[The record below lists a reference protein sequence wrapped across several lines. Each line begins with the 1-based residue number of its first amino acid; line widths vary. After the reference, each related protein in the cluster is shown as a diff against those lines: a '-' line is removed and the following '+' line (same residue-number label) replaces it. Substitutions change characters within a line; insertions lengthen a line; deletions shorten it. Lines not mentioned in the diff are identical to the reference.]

1 MARVMWYGSSMT
13 KPRKPAKA
21 TRKTGRDS
29 KTGKFVIGAERFAKI
44 SAVEGIALTGE
55 MRTRMGE
62 FETRRMSAASRRA
75 AIIRAYSKG

>member
-1 MARVMWYGSSMT
+1 MRAMWYDSFMK

-21 TRKTGRDS
+21 AQRVGRNS
-29 KTGKFVIGAERFAKI
+29 KTDRFVIGAERFAKI
-44 SAVEGIALTGE
+44 SAVEGIVLTGE

-62 FETRRMSAASRRA
+62 FETKRMSAASRRA